1 VLLFSF
7 DFSRSSCK
15 IFGFVLMPLAGRRI
29 LGIAVAKYSRVGR
42 SYAELYEVLDYACRI
57 PNIPLCKAYVRFF
70 LAQFPHQQPRTLI
83 SNLEAFNLGIPTP
96 APVEI

>member
-1 VLLFSF
+1 
-7 DFSRSSCK
+7 
-15 IFGFVLMPLAGRRI
+15 MPSAGGRI
-29 LGIAVAKYSRVGR
+29 LGMIAVAKYSRVGR
-42 SYAELYEVLDYACRI
+42 PYAELYEVLDYARRI
-57 PNIPLCKAYVRFF
+57 PNTPLCKAYVRFF